1 MKLCRKLPALMA
13 VAVALSCLGIAGC
26 GNSGEGQIKVDP
38 NVRKRMSDDDAA
50 PKKDGETPTKASE
63 GSAKNIKTR
72 LGKNAE
78 N

>member
-13 VAVALSCLGIAGC
+13 VAVALSSLGLAGC

-50 PKKDGETPTKASE
+50 PKKDDATPTTPTE
-63 GSAKNIKTR
+63 GSVKNIKTR